1 MADRPTDYWREGIE
15 DEARDVASGA
25 LDPECAV
32 MAGLF
37 PESLLSRTDKAL
49 AAFESDVRMLSD
61 PADEQVFQTIERL
74 VLALNTINDDYG
86 GAAYETG
93 EREELCQYIDETI
106 EESGVD
112 VAALTARH
120 GLSRWALT
128 DRWRRW

>member
-15 DEARDVASGA
+15 DDARDVASGT

-37 PESLLSRTDKAL
+37 PESLLSRTDEVL
-49 AAFESDVRMLSD
+49 DTFESDVSLLSD
-61 PADEQVFQTIERL
+61 PSDEQVFRVVKRV
-74 VLALNTINDDYG
+74 VLALNTINDDHG

-93 EREELCQYIDETI
+93 EREQLCRYIDDTI
-106 EESGVD
+106 EESDVD
-112 VAALTARH
+112 VVALTARH

-128 DRWRRW
+128 DQWRRW